1 MTKIL
6 LRRLVKSRDGSVL
19 LETAV
24 MITILLM
31 LMFGIVDLGRA
42 LYTMNNLVSAVREG
56 ARVGAVSNTL
66 DTLAVKD
73 TVIARFSPFRFG
85 GVVPT
90 RAMISTTVSPSGCTI
105 GAGCSSIKVRLA
117 YPFNWLLPTRVG
129 GIFGTTTMYA
139 AKDSL
144 RAQAEYH
151 LETY

>member
-1 MTKIL
+1 MRRQL
-6 LRRLVKSRDGSVL
+6 LRRLVQSRDGSVL
-19 LETAV
+19 LETAL

-56 ARVGAVSNTL
+56 ARYGAVASPLNTT
-66 DTLAVKD
+66 DVQD
-73 TVIARFSPFRFG
+73 TVISRFSPFRFG

-90 RAMISTTVSPSGCTI
+90 RAMITVTLSP
-105 GAGCSSIKVRLA
+105 AGCSSCSSVKVRFA
-117 YPFNWLLPTRVG
+117 YPFNWLFPTRVG
-129 GIFGTTTMYA
+129 GLFGTNTMYG

-151 LETY
+151 IESY